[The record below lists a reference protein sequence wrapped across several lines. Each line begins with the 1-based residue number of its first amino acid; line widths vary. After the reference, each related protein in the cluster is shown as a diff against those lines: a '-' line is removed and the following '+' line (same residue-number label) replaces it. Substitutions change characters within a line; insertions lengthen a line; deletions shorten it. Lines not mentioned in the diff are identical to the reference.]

1 MTRNKIQLVAFL
13 LVCLNLLA
21 NNSNA
26 QCGFIQADNF
36 NNIWV
41 VNRSEVICFNKQLAK
56 VGSYSNLFLGNPE
69 YIDAL
74 DPFRV
79 IVFYKNSQSI
89 TILNN
94 SVSEI
99 SNPISLKEKGI
110 NDASLVC
117 RSGKGGFWIFN
128 RIDWAILHFDSDFLP
143 TGEKIIPETRYSEST
158 PLFMQEYNGK
168 LYLSFS
174 NQDISVYDRY
184 GAVCGIVPIKTNSLF
199 SICNGSIFYL
209 SDGNLLEYNLE
220 TKIKKSLGTDFYCPP
235 IVVNDSFLYFDGS
248 GLAVHKIR

>member
-1 MTRNKIQLVAFL
+1 MTRRKNRLVLFL
-13 LVCLNLLA
+13 IVSLNFLA
-21 NNSNA
+21 INSNA

-41 VNRSEVICFNKQLAK
+41 VNRSEVICFNKQLTK
-56 VGSYSNLFLGNPE
+56 VGSYSNLLLGNPE

-117 RSGKGGFWIFN
+117 RSSKGGFWIFN

-143 TGEKIIPETRYSEST
+143 TGEKMVPETRYSESS
-158 PLFMQEYNGK
+158 PLFMQEYKGK
-168 LYLSFS
+168 LYLAFS
-174 NQDISVYDRY
+174 NQDISTYDRF
-184 GAVCGIVPIKTNSLF
+184 GAASGIVPIKTDNLF
-199 SICNGSIFYL
+199 SICNGSIYYL
-209 SDGNLLEYNLE
+209 SDGNLFEYNLD
-220 TKIKKSLGTDFYCPP
+220 TKIKKSLGADFNCPP
-235 IVVNDSFLYFDGS
+235 TIINDSFLYFNGS
-248 GLAVHKIR
+248 GIAVHKIR